1 MQKALLRQLKRTVGI
16 EDEGALASLLDQLKS
31 AAATAE
37 PAVAGLFAGFGE
49 LLGRIDATYEQYERD
64 LQLRSRSLEISS
76 QELSTLNDKLRRE
89 LVEREKALGSLRDAV
104 GVLLPNA
111 TASNNSLVLAQS
123 DLGAL
128 SERLANLVADSE
140 AGRRALANQ
149 KFALD
154 QHAIVSITDTAGDII
169 YANDQFCEISE
180 FRREDLLGKNHRIIN
195 SGVHPGAFF
204 REMWETITQGRV
216 WHGEICNKSKSGK
229 RYWVNATIVPFQ
241 GEDGLPE
248 QYISIR
254 TDITDRKNMETRL
267 SEQLHLVEEL
277 IEAIPLPMYL
287 KDAEGRYIRLNR
299 AFELFFSTRRED
311 YIGRTLHDLLSPQDA
326 VLHALKDEELMRSP
340 GMQTYEAVVHGRD
353 GIRHDAIYRKAALTQ
368 LDGTVYGLLGVIID
382 ITDRKKAESEVLLA
396 KEAAEAASRAKSE
409 FLANMS
415 HEIRTP
421 MNGIIGMTDL
431 ALDTTLNDE
440 QREYISIVKSSAE
453 ALLTIINDILDF
465 SKIEAGKL
473 LVEHISFGLP
483 RLVSETLKTLA
494 LRAHEKGI
502 ELVCEVLPDVPAHVF
517 GDPSR
522 IRQVLI
528 NLVGNAIKFTE
539 KGEIS
544 LRVSLSSQIDNLAS
558 VHFAV
563 RDTGIGIAPD
573 SQQLIFDAFSQ
584 EDSST
589 TRRYGGTGL
598 GLSISR
604 RLVGLMGGEMWLESQ
619 LGKGSTFHF
628 SVQLQV
634 DEFPLEICPSNIR
647 INGRRILV
655 VDDNETNRRVL
666 AGMLATWQI
675 TAILA
680 DSGPAAYELL
690 RHSAQAFDCVLLDA
704 HMPDMDGYQLAALLR
719 RDLSSVPPMLM
730 LSSGAMRGD
739 AQRCQEVGIAGFF
752 AKPIS
757 SEELLAALY
766 RVFDNTQ
773 KQMPPASQLV
783 TRHSLREQQPA
794 LAVLLVEDHP
804 VNQKLAIGLL
814 EKWGHQP
821 VLANN
826 GHEAF
831 VLYAER
837 TFDIILMDIQMPVMN
852 GIEATTRIRHYE
864 KQAGLP
870 RTPII
875 AMTAS
880 AMQGDREDCLAAGMD
895 DYIAKPIK
903 ARELLDKLL
912 ALGTPKESRNP
923 AAIAVAF
930 DYARALQQADRQT
943 VEMIGGIFLDTW
955 ERNIERLRA
964 STAKADASQ
973 IERTAHSLLGL
984 LNGFNAEPAAR
995 HAGEIEQ
1002 HARHRQFA
1010 DIPPEIDAL
1019 EKEIAVLAGH
1029 LNSGSSC

>member
-1 MQKALLRQLKRTVGI
+1 MQKTLLRQLKRTVDI
-16 EDEGALASLLDQLKS
+16 ADEAALAALLEQLKS
-31 AAATAE
+31 ATAGAG
-37 PAVAGLFAGFGE
+37 PAVTGLLAGFGE

-76 QELSTLNDKLRRE
+76 QELSTLNDMLRHE
-89 LVEREKALGSLRDAV
+89 LEERENALSSLRDAV
-104 GVLLPNA
+104 CVLLPNA
-111 TASNNSLVLAQS
+111 TTSNNSQVLAQT

-128 SERLANLVADSE
+128 SQRLARLVADSE
-140 AGRRALANQ
+140 TVRRALANQ

-169 YANDQFCEISE
+169 YANDRFCEISE
-180 FRREDLLGKNHRIIN
+180 CRREDLLGKNHRIIN

-204 REMWETITQGRV
+204 HEMWETITQGQV

-241 GEDGLPE
+241 GDDGLPE

-254 TDITDRKNMETRL
+254 TDITDRKNMEARL

-287 KDAEGRYIRLNR
+287 KDVEGRYIRLNR

-311 YIGRTLHDLLSPQDA
+311 YIGRTMHDLLTPQDA
-326 VLHALKDEELMRSP
+326 VLHALKDQELMLNP
-340 GMQTYEAVVHGRD
+340 GTQTYEAVVHGRD

-382 ITDRKKAESEVLLA
+382 ITDRKQAESEVLLA

-431 ALDTTLNDE
+431 ALDTPLSDE
-440 QREYISIVKSSAE
+440 QREYMSIVKSSAE

-483 RLVSETLKTLA
+483 RVVTETLKTLA
-494 LRAHEKGI
+494 LRAHEKNI
-502 ELVCEVLPDVPAHVF
+502 ELVCEVLPEVPAHVF

-544 LRVSLSSQIDNLAS
+544 LRVGLISRTEQEAS

-563 RDTGIGIAPD
+563 RDTGIGIAPEN
-573 SQQLIFDAFSQ
+573 QQLIFDAFSQ

-604 RLVGLMGGEMWLESQ
+604 RLVGLMGGDMWLESE

-628 SVQLQV
+628 SIQLQV
-634 DEFPLEICPSNIR
+634 DEFPPEACPSNVR
-647 INGRRILV
+647 INGRRVLV
-655 VDDNETNRRVL
+655 VDNNETNRRVM
-666 AGMLATWQI
+666 AGMLATWGI
-675 TAILA
+675 TPILA
-680 DSGPAAYELL
+680 DSGPAAYTQLQNSE
-690 RHSAQAFDCVLLDA
+690 QAIDCILLDA
-704 HMPDMDGYQLAALLR
+704 HMPEMDGYQLAALLR
-719 RDLSSVPPMLM
+719 QDFQAVPPMLM

-766 RVFDNTQ
+766 RVFDSTA
-773 KQMPPASQLV
+773 KPPAQPPGQLV

-826 GHEAF
+826 GQEAV

-837 TFDIILMDIQMPVMN
+837 SFDVILMDIQMPVMN
-852 GIEATTRIRHYE
+852 GIEASTRIRHYE

-912 ALGTPKESRNP
+912 ALGGSKEKRSP
-923 AAIAVAF
+923 AAATF
-930 DYARALQQADRQT
+930 DYATALQQADRHT
-943 VEMIGGIFLDTW
+943 IEMIAGIFLDTW
-955 ERNIERLRA
+955 KGNIKRLRTG
-964 STAKADASQ
+964 TAEANAQ
-973 IERTAHSLLGL
+973 RVERTAHSLHGL
-984 LNGFNAEPAAR
+984 LAGFNAEPAR
-995 HAGEIEQ
+995 RLAGEIEQ
-1002 HARHRQFA
+1002 RARNLQFA
-1010 DIPPEIDAL
+1010 ELLPQIDAL
-1019 EKEIAVLAGH
+1019 EKEITLLAGH
-1029 LNSGSSC
+1029 LKSGSSS